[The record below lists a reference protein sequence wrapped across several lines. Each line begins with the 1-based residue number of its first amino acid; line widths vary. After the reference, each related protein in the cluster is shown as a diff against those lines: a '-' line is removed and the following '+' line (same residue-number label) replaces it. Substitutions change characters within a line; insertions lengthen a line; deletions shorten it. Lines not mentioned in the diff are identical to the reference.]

1 MTKQIQKLHSFSTTE
16 ISDAL
21 DACRIEGALLNIK
34 PLSPGMKIIGPAYT
48 IKYADN
54 EEQTTTF
61 KNAANYIDAI
71 PAKSVIVID
80 NNGRIDCTVWGDI
93 LTQVAI
99 RNNIAGTIV
108 YGAVRDV
115 ASIRATQYS
124 VFSTAVYMRSGKN
137 RVHQIGEQLPLL
149 INGVAIHPKDIIFA
163 DDNGVLVIPQHLLT
177 DIINK
182 AENIKLTE
190 NKIKAAIKSG
200 IPLEQARKE
209 YRYDQP
215 WLEKK

>member
-1 MTKQIQKLHSFSTTE
+1 MTELIQKLHSLSTTE
-16 ISDAL
+16 LSDAL
-21 DACRIEGALLNIK
+21 DACRVEGALFNIK
-34 PLSPGMKIIGPAYT
+34 PLSSGMKIIGPAYT

-61 KNAANYIDAI
+61 KNAANYIDEI
-71 PAKSVIVID
+71 PAQSVIVID

-115 ASIRATQYS
+115 ASIRTSQYP
-124 VFSTAVYMRSGKN
+124 VFSSAVYMRSGKN
-137 RVHQIGEQLPLL
+137 RVHLVGEQQPLL
-149 INGVAIHPKDIIFA
+149 INGITIRPRDIICA
-163 DDNGVLVIPQHLLT
+163 DDNGVLVLPQHLLT
-177 DIINK
+177 DLINK
-182 AENIKLTE
+182 AEHIKLTE
-190 NKIKAAIKSG
+190 HQIKEAIKLG
-200 IPLEQARKE
+200 TPLEQARTK